1 MSDPLAIRCS
11 SSSHN
16 VANKIFSVS
25 SLNCSWTCIRK
36 LRIWNSICMTT
47 FRPNTSWNGVI
58 GYSRYKLSDKAI
70 VCCVTWCPSS
80 SGFHWQFFGEWFRV
94 SYLLTLLTRSHAG
107 NMTYCIYGLLL
118 ILGIETTHLGV
129 LGIARTMRPNYPHLI
144 ISSLC
149 RDSVLWWVNSCSER
163 ANTKYDL
170 VYDVDQGSNPSP
182 SLRLGVDRWIGTFLS
197 LSPFYLSIF
206 SPIICLHQT

>member
-1 MSDPLAIRCS
+1 
-11 SSSHN
+11 
-16 VANKIFSVS
+16 
-25 SLNCSWTCIRK
+25 
-36 LRIWNSICMTT
+36 
-47 FRPNTSWNGVI
+47 
-58 GYSRYKLSDKAI
+58 
-70 VCCVTWCPSS
+70 
-80 SGFHWQFFGEWFRV
+80 
-94 SYLLTLLTRSHAG
+94 
-107 NMTYCIYGLLL
+107 MTYCIYGLLL

-129 LGIARTMRPNYPHLI
+129 LGIAINMRPNYPHLI

-206 SPIICLHQT
+206 SPYHMLTLDHNSNTSFTRAYKDKYLTSLYPSHALVSWLTFYEAWTIVWFSQKCINYVSVPFTICVFYKAVRKTSFSINQY